1 MGQAPCRYDPRVD
14 LIERLRGIVGN
25 SHCLTDA
32 TLRAGYET
40 DWTRRFNGEALAVV
54 RPGSA
59 DEVGAVLRACAEARV
74 GVVPQGGNTGLVG
87 GSVPRGGEV
96 VLSML
101 RVSGIADLDAEAGEV
116 TVGAGAT
123 LASVQAAAESAG
135 WAVGVDLGAR
145 DSASI
150 GGMVATN
157 AGGANVLRHG
167 PMRQQLLGFEAV
179 RADGSVLLRL
189 PGMPK
194 DNTGY
199 DLAGLLA
206 GSEGTLAVLTRVRLR
221 LVPRLAQRAVAVV
234 GFADATTAVGAA
246 TQLRRE
252 LGSALAL
259 ELFTDDGL
267 VLVMRHARVAPPF
280 AERRPVYL
288 LVEVGSDVADP
299 TDDLVVAL
307 DALGTDAAAAA
318 VATDPGG
325 RHRLWQLRERHT
337 EAVNAEGVPHKLD
350 VSVPLA
356 RYAELIER
364 APGVVTAVDRDAR
377 TFSYGHVG
385 DGNVHVNILGPA
397 PDDEAVDDA
406 VLGLVLELGGSV
418 SAEHGIGVAK
428 VEWLVRDRGETT
440 VAAMRAIKDAW
451 DPAGIL
457 NPGVLFAPHS

>member
-1 MGQAPCRYDPRVD
+1 MALVD
-14 LIERLRGIVGN
+14 TLREIVGDT
-25 SHCLTDA
+25 HCLTDA
-32 TLRAGYET
+32 PLRAGYET
-40 DWTRRFNGEALAVV
+40 DWTRRFHGESLAVV
-54 RPGSA
+54 RPGSV
-59 DEVGAVLRACAEARV
+59 DEVAAVLRACADARV

-101 RVSGIADLDAEAGEV
+101 RLSAIEDLDADAGEV

-123 LASVQAAAESAG
+123 LAAVQAAAAEAG

-145 DSASI
+145 DSATI

-157 AGGANVLRHG
+157 AGGVNVLRHG
-167 PMRQQLLGFEAV
+167 PMRQQLLGFESV
-179 RADGSVLLRL
+179 RADGSVLRRL

-199 DLAGLLA
+199 DLGGLLA
-206 GSEGTLAVLTRVRLR
+206 GSEGTLAVITRLRLR
-221 LVPRLAQRAVAVV
+221 LVPRLAHRAVAVA
-234 GFADATTAVGAA
+234 GFADAGAA
-246 TQLRRE
+246 VTAAARLRRE
-252 LGSALAL
+252 LGSVLAL
-259 ELFTDDGL
+259 ELFTDEGL
-267 VLVMRHARVAPPF
+267 ELVMRHAKVAAPF
-280 AERRPVYL
+280 AARRPVYL
-288 LVEVGSDVADP
+288 LIEAGSDVADP
-299 TDDLVVAL
+299 ADQLVVAL
-307 DALGTDAAAAA
+307 EGIGADELAAA

-350 VSVPLA
+350 VSVPLS

-364 APGVVTAVDRDAR
+364 APVAVAAVDGAAR
-377 TFSYGHVG
+377 TITYGHVG

-397 PDDEAVDDA
+397 PDVEAVDDA

-428 VEWLVRDRGETT
+428 VDWLVRDRGEAT
-440 VAAMRAIKDAW
+440 VGAMRAIKDAW

-457 NPGVLFAPHS
+457 NPGVLFARDS

>member
-1 MGQAPCRYDPRVD
+1 MSLIDD
-14 LIERLRGIVGN
+14 LREIVGDR
-25 SHCLTDA
+25 HCLTDA
-32 TLRAGYET
+32 SLRAGYET
-40 DWTRRFNGEALAVV
+40 DWTRRFSGTALAVV
-54 RPGSA
+54 RPGSVE
-59 DEVGAVLRACAEARV
+59 EVAEVLRACSAAGI

-96 VLSML
+96 VLSLL
-101 RVSGIADLDAEAGEV
+101 RLGQIADLDAAGGEV
-116 TVGAGAT
+116 TVGAGVT
-123 LASVQAAAESAG
+123 LTAVQAAARQAG
-135 WAVGVDLGAR
+135 WDVGVDLGAR
-145 DSASI
+145 DSATI

-157 AGGANVLRHG
+157 AGGVNVLRHG
-167 PMRQQLLGFEAV
+167 SMRQQVLGFEAV
-179 RADGSVLLRL
+179 RADGSVVRRL

-206 GSEGTLAVLTRVRLR
+206 GSEGTLAVLTRLRLR
-221 LVPRLAQRAVAVV
+221 LVARLAHRSVAVV
-234 GFADATTAVGAA
+234 GFADAAAAVTAAA
-246 TQLRRE
+246 RLRRE
-252 LGSALAL
+252 LASVLAL

-267 VLVMRHARVAPPF
+267 ALVLRHARVSPPF
-280 AERRPVYL
+280 GARRPVYL
-288 LVEVGSDVADP
+288 LVEAGSDVTDP
-299 TDDLVVAL
+299 TDGLVSAL
-307 DALGTDAAAAA
+307 DAIGTDDDAAV
-318 VATDPGG
+318 VATDPAG
-325 RHRLWQLRERHT
+325 RHRLWALRERHT

-364 APGVVTAVDRDAR
+364 APGVVAAVDRSAR
-377 TFSYGHVG
+377 TISYGHVG

-397 PDDEAVDDA
+397 PENESVDDA

-428 VEWLVRDRGETT
+428 VGWLVRDRGEAT

-457 NPGVLFAPHS
+457 NPGVLFGDS